1 MEMSA
6 NQQRIVGPEAWGTAA
21 ERPIWLSI
29 EAGPV
34 FAFMHAGEPA
44 RRRDT
49 AVLICPPFG
58 WEEMCSHRAR
68 RAWARTLAAAGYPT
82 LRIDFPGAGESS
94 GVPRDPDRM
103 AAWKDAVAGAADWL
117 RSTFGVHRVAAIGIG
132 VGGMMAVAATADGA
146 PIDDLLLWAVP
157 ARGRT
162 MLRELRAYAGI
173 VAARYPDERQVPL
186 EGAIE
191 VTGFVMTDQTAA
203 ELEQLDLTKLELSDP
218 QRRRV
223 LLIERDELGVDR
235 RLREHLEETAVSVT
249 VLKAADYGMLMAH
262 PQEGRV
268 PTATIEASA
277 EWLGLETGPGP
288 AARPVA
294 PPPALTTATVQGRG
308 HSVIE
313 EPIELANP
321 AGHSFG
327 VLSLPAA
334 GAQEDVCAV
343 LLNAGALRRI
353 GPNRTWVE
361 LARHWASRG
370 VPAVRIDF
378 EGIGDSDGDERALV
392 SNRNLYS
399 ERMVS
404 QTVSL
409 LDDLTKRGLPS
420 RFLLVGLCSGAY
432 WALQTALADPR
443 VAGSC
448 MLNLYSFYWSEEL
461 VAERDRRETAAALR
475 DGVVKRIARGEV
487 SRYQVMRA
495 LRGMRGALRSGVRSV
510 EGRQETEV
518 GLALDKLRDQGTE
531 VLLAL
536 SREEALYD
544 QFEREGRIAR
554 MDQWPNVS
562 LERLE
567 SSDHMM
573 RAVWLQARV
582 AELLDLTLEELL
594 ARSRPG
600 GARPRVGAAA
610 K

>member
-1 MEMSA
+1 
-6 NQQRIVGPEAWGTAA
+6 
-21 ERPIWLSI
+21 
-29 EAGPV
+29 
-34 FAFMHAGEPA
+34 
-44 RRRDT
+44 
-49 AVLICPPFG
+49 
-58 WEEMCSHRAR
+58 
-68 RAWARTLAAAGYPT
+68 
-82 LRIDFPGAGESS
+82 
-94 GVPRDPDRM
+94 
-103 AAWKDAVAGAADWL
+103 
-117 RSTFGVHRVAAIGIG
+117 
-132 VGGMMAVAATADGA
+132 
-146 PIDDLLLWAVP
+146 
-157 ARGRT
+157 
-162 MLRELRAYAGI
+162 
-173 VAARYPDERQVPL
+173 
-186 EGAIE
+186 
-191 VTGFVMTDQTAA
+191 
-203 ELEQLDLTKLELSDP
+203 
-218 QRRRV
+218 
-223 LLIERDELGVDR
+223 
-235 RLREHLEETAVSVT
+235 
-249 VLKAADYGMLMAH
+249 
-262 PQEGRV
+262 
-268 PTATIEASA
+268 
-277 EWLGLETGPGP
+277 
-288 AARPVA
+288 
-294 PPPALTTATVQGRG
+294 
-308 HSVIE
+308 
-313 EPIELANP
+313 
-321 AGHSFG
+321 
-327 VLSLPAA
+327 
-334 GAQEDVCAV
+334 
-343 LLNAGALRRI
+343 
-353 GPNRTWVE
+353 
-361 LARHWASRG
+361 
-370 VPAVRIDF
+370 
-378 EGIGDSDGDERALV
+378 
-392 SNRNLYS
+392 
-399 ERMVS
+399 MVS

-544 QFEREGRIAR
+544 QFEREGRIAH

-600 GARPRVGAAA
+600 GARPRVGAAT